1 MTTKFRLLVSV
12 LILTLGV
19 NAVAKVDT
27 CRELIDIKS
36 KDIKV
41 NTELFIII
49 DETTY
54 FNDKLKNSIVN
65 KVKSVVREGVAISIY
80 KFSQLSHSKYPEK
93 VKRFVLEKGISEY
106 EDNENKRSKIKKLKK
121 CLKKQNI
128 YVNQNI
134 DNVLNKTFRQKDKK
148 LQNSDIFVS
157 LQYISENAIASS
169 RIKNK
174 IVLIA
179 SDMLENSTYTSFYAN
194 GKLKNIDKDKEL
206 KLVEKEDLLGD
217 YGDASIYVSGAG
229 IVDVESNKLRDHK
242 ELRNLNRFWKKYFQ
256 KSNGRLVEFSYAN
269 LLQNLTD

>member
-1 MTTKFRLLVSV
+1 MITKVRLLVS
-12 LILTLGV
+12 IFIFILGV

-36 KDIKV
+36 NVTQI
-41 NTELFIII
+41 NTELFVII

-54 FNDKLKNSIVN
+54 FNDKLKDSIVN
-65 KVKSVVREGVAISIY
+65 KVKSVLKEDIAISIF
-80 KFSQLSHSKYPEK
+80 KFSQLSHNKYPEK
-93 VKRFVLEKGISEY
+93 VKRFIIEKGISDY

-121 CLKKQNI
+121 CLIKQNA
-128 YVNQNI
+128 YVNQHI
-134 DNVLNKTFRQKDKK
+134 DSVLNKTFREKDKT

-169 RIKNK
+169 SVKNK

-194 GKLKNIDKDKEL
+194 GKLKNIDKEKEL

-217 YGDASIYVSGAG
+217 YNGAAIYVSGAG
-229 IVDVESNKLRDHK
+229 LVDVESNKLRDHK
-242 ELRNLNRFWKKYFQ
+242 ELRNLNKFWKEYF
-256 KSNGRLVEFSYAN
+256 KRSNGRVIEFSYSGI
-269 LLQNLTD
+269 LQEIKN